1 MFANARTCA
10 GRWGIIV
17 RDSSKDTIMIRTS
30 VVALTAFTFIFAP
43 AAWAA
48 NNITA
53 IAPDA
58 NRVVLQD
65 GNATVRFRV
74 SGQGNNED
82 HCGVWIS
89 YGDQTSPD
97 TQTMGRTNGMF
108 AGEFA
113 HTFTRP
119 GEYTITA
126 KGDPVNQTGACGG
139 VAVTKISVAWEGRGQ
154 RREDRR
160 DDRRDAAVI
169 CPNGWQMSE
178 GSFNRESGAFTCTPS
193 YPAQRID
200 CGRGLRYFEGNNV
213 IGCQAMGN
221 YRR

>member
-1 MFANARTCA
+1 
-10 GRWGIIV
+10 
-17 RDSSKDTIMIRTS
+17 MIRTLI
-30 VVALTAFTFIFAP
+30 VALTALSFTFPP

-48 NNITA
+48 NNIIA
-53 IAPDA
+53 IVPES

-65 GNATVRFRV
+65 GNVTVRFRV

-89 YGDQTSPD
+89 YGDQTLPE
-97 TQTMGRTNGMF
+97 TQTMGRINGMF
-108 AGEFA
+108 AGEVG

-126 KGDPVNQTGACGG
+126 KGEPVNQTGACGG
-139 VAVTKISVAWEGRGQ
+139 VAVSKISVVWGGRGQ
-154 RREDRR
+154 SRE
-160 DDRRDAAVI
+160 DRRDAAVA
-169 CPNGWQMSE
+169 CPIGWQVSE

-193 YPAQRID
+193 YPAQGME
-200 CGRGLRYFEGNNV
+200 CGRGLRYFEDNNV
-213 IGCQAMGN
+213 IGCQRIGN